1 MKKLELLF
9 AAMFILSVSNL
20 SAQSWN
26 KLTIGFDSNFYDVTF
41 LNASRGYVCSDN
53 GAVFKTINRGD
64 SWVSVRTEA
73 KEGLACVHFLSENI
87 GFVSS
92 GFYNGYGAIYKT
104 ENAGNT
110 WTKLNVPKNC
120 TGGGMWFVNE
130 NVGLYTCADSLYGE
144 SRILRTS
151 DGGNT
156 WDNVATN
163 IGWISYFSFADSLN
177 GYATVN
183 NGTVLKTSN
192 GGLSWVSLDLGQNLW
207 GSGVCFY
214 TKDVG
219 LVGGQN
225 FSPSTGKATIF
236 KTTNGGNSWTAITTS
251 DMIFKIRYASESVVY
266 ALSVNQVGTGKMIKS
281 TDGGSIWSDVT
292 SPGDKIRGIHFV
304 NSSLGYAVGDSGT
317 ILKFE
322 TTGNVSTLER
332 PLVQLYPNPSNSAI
346 TILLES
352 SIKTGKYIILNMEGR
367 EVLSGVID
375 SKITNINTQFLSEGL
390 YIVEVYS
397 NDFIIKEKMII
408 QR

>member
-1 MKKLELLF
+1 
-9 AAMFILSVSNL
+9 
-20 SAQSWN
+20 
-26 KLTIGFDSNFYDVTF
+26 
-41 LNASRGYVCSDN
+41 
-53 GAVFKTINRGD
+53 
-64 SWVSVRTEA
+64 
-73 KEGLACVHFLSENI
+73 
-87 GFVSS
+87 
-92 GFYNGYGAIYKT
+92 
-104 ENAGNT
+104 
-110 WTKLNVPKNC
+110 
-120 TGGGMWFVNE
+120 
-130 NVGLYTCADSLYGE
+130 
-144 SRILRTS
+144 
-151 DGGNT
+151 
-156 WDNVATN
+156 
-163 IGWISYFSFADSLN
+163 
-177 GYATVN
+177 
-183 NGTVLKTSN
+183 
-192 GGLSWVSLDLGQNLW
+192 
-207 GSGVCFY
+207 
-214 TKDVG
+214 
-219 LVGGQN
+219 
-225 FSPSTGKATIF
+225 
-236 KTTNGGNSWTAITTS
+236 
-251 DMIFKIRYASESVVY
+251 VVY

-317 ILKFE
+317 ILKYE